1 MISQNPVSGKCRLGP
16 LVSPRSVAGRSPQAR
31 PALGETRFIKPSR
44 RETWH
49 QDNYGSNTRR
59 SRPENEYE
67 DDRSARSNH
76 SCPGMAGRSGRRHMA
91 GSWGRRVGRRRHQ
104 GHSRTDVPR
113 IDRRELRDL
122 GPWRESPEDDRMC
135 PVSRHPLVPGGH
147 RGRRPPA
154 GFRRAPQAEPACGSV
169 GDWGAAARISP
180 SSSKPAGRSRRPA
193 RCWPSKVPTSR
204 TTGASPT
211 RGRPAAGTSPG
222 CRWRS
227 SRATS
232 TRPSSAIRVLKDY
245 PVWSITEGG
254 AETDNVGLQFL
265 TIPERAGTVMPA
277 GTRYAD
283 YANVHNYYLPSQRE
297 RVWRTT
303 RRGRPPSPPRPAR
316 WTDSTAST
324 A

>member
-135 PVSRHPLVPGGH
+135 PVCRHPLVPVGH

-154 GFRRAPQAEPACGSV
+154 GFRRAAQTSRREVQLGTGERRHEYLQAHRNRQEHRG
-169 GDWGAAARISP
+169 G
-180 SSSKPAGRSRRPA
+180 RRPA
-193 RCWPSKVPTSR
+193 GLRRSQRAEQLGDYLPGAGRRAGQVVD
-204 TTGASPT
+204 TGREA
-211 RGRPAAGTSPG
+211 
-222 CRWRS
+222 
-227 SRATS
+227 
-232 TRPSSAIRVLKDY
+232 
-245 PVWSITEGG
+245 
-254 AETDNVGLQFL
+254 
-265 TIPERAGTVMPA
+265 PERP
-277 GTRYAD
+277 
-283 YANVHNYYLPSQRE
+283 LPGGQD
-297 RVWRTT
+297 
-303 RRGRPPSPPRPAR
+303 AI
-316 WTDSTAST
+316 AS
-324 A
+324 